1 MRGLPDGH
9 NLQSHGPCA
18 NRLTAKA
25 RRFYEDVLDNLFQRR
40 VPTGRT
46 RVHVLSRHSAVW
58 NQQLLLD
65 MSAFFRE
72 KALKLLESV
81 TETDEV
87 RSNLELRLY
96 ECQVLDSIKTVEL
109 MVRIEEEFGLKISPA
124 EFERENWATPDKII
138 ADLESRAQ
146 VNV

>member
-1 MRGLPDGH
+1 
-9 NLQSHGPCA
+9 
-18 NRLTAKA
+18 
-25 RRFYEDVLDNLFQRR
+25 
-40 VPTGRT
+40 
-46 RVHVLSRHSAVW
+46 
-58 NQQLLLD
+58 

-72 KALKLLESV
+72 KALQLLELV

-87 RSNLELRLY
+87 RTNLELPLY
-96 ECQVLDSIKTVEL
+96 ECQLLDSIKTVEL

-124 EFERENWATPDKII
+124 EFEREKWGTPRKII